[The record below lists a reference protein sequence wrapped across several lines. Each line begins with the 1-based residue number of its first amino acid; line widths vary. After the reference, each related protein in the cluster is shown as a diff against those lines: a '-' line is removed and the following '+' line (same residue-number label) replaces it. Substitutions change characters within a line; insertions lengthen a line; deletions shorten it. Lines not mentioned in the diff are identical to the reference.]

1 MSENFEKYATD
12 LNCDRFIGKLCR
24 YQQTVRLAAT
34 RAGRYS
40 QTFLLLGRSTLPRD
54 YPVYS
59 VLFSDGSYLECGAF
73 GNEEIEEVKVE
84 TP

>member
-12 LNCDRFIGKLCR
+12 LNCDRFIGKLCQ
-24 YQQTVRLAAT
+24 YKQSVRPAPCAT
-34 RAGRYS
+34 R
-40 QTFLLLGRSTLPRD
+40 THPFLLLGRSTWPRD

-59 VLFSDGSYLECGAF
+59 VLFSDGSYMECGAF

>member
-1 MSENFEKYATD
+1 MSENFEEYATD

-24 YQQTVRLAAT
+24 YKQSVRPTGAT
-34 RAGRYS
+34 RR
-40 QTFLLLGRSTLPRD
+40 THPFLLLGRSTLPRD

-59 VLFSDGSYLECGAF
+59 VLFSDGSYMECGAF